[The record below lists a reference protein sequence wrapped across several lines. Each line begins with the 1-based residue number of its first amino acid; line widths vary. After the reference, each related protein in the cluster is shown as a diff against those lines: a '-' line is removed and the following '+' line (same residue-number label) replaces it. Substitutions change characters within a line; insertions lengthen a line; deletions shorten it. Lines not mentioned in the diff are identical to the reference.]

1 MLAVMLRDRVLAVI
15 SNEVA
20 DRFRPPG
27 SCFRSRGLSRLRE
40 RHPVERP
47 GPSTIS
53 PNTHLQQ
60 PISATNLTSVG
71 MSAHAE
77 NTGLALNW
85 ELVHVS
91 SPATVKNPVVHR
103 CWIRPVCD
111 GRYVIGGHTEN

>member
-53 PNTHLQQ
+53 PNTHPQQ

-77 NTGLALNW
+77 TPVGAELGAGARFLACNRQKSACASVLDQTR
-85 ELVHVS
+85 LRR
-91 SPATVKNPVVHR
+91 K
-103 CWIRPVCD
+103 VC
-111 GRYVIGGHTEN
+111 